1 MRACY
6 YTQRALRERTA
17 VRKIDHAHAWRG
29 RCPCMPASGSQL
41 HAKVA
46 TWPHMYVQLPLER
59 RGFVTPQP
67 PLIVIRNRAGCATC
81 YDHASGGSA
90 AAGNRHR
97 GAWLPVPSS

>member
-1 MRACY
+1 MAAVRACQPVAAIG
-6 YTQRALRERTA
+6 TGMA
-17 VRKIDHAHAWRG
+17 
-29 RCPCMPASGSQL
+29 

-46 TWPHMYVQLPLER
+46 TRPHMYVQLPLER

-67 PLIVIRNRAGCATC
+67 PLIVIRNRAGCAPC

-97 GAWLPVPSS
+97 GAWLPSRRLHL